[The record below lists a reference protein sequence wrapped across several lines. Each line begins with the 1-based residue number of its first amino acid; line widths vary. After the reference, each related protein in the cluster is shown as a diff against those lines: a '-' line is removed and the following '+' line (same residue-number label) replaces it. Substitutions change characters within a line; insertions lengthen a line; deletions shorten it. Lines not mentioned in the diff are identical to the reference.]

1 MLPVDG
7 RAKPGH
13 DVGRRRF
20 RVPQHL
26 DWRGSVALYR
36 DRRVLTVLVLGF
48 SSGLPLAL
56 TGSTLSAWLATA
68 GIAKTTIGL
77 FALAGLPYAFKF
89 LWAPAMDGLSLPV
102 LTRRLGRRRSWAIL
116 CQLLLLAAIGALGAL
131 DPTRAP
137 VAIAALAVAVAFLSA
152 SQDIVIDAYRV
163 ESLASDEQG
172 AGAAAI
178 QIGYR
183 LGMLASGAG
192 ALYIADAAGFGVA
205 YAAMAALVIVGIG
218 AILANPEP
226 RAAPAAPGGSPV
238 AWLARHVAAPFAE
251 FLGRPAAAAILA
263 FVLLYKFGDAVS
275 GFMANPFYIQ
285 LGFSL
290 SEIASVSKAFG
301 LAATI
306 AGAVLGGV
314 AVARLG
320 IWRALLLCG
329 VLQAVAI
336 LLYAVQAVAGRE
348 IALLALT
355 VAGENFTGGMGTA
368 AFVAYLSGL
377 CRLDYTATQYA
388 LLSALAAL
396 GRIAA
401 NASSGWLADRLSWP
415 VFFAVAT
422 AASLPGL
429 ALLVYLMRSF
439 PEPDQPGMNTKLK
452 M

>member
-1 MLPVDG
+1 MTTH
-7 RAKPGH
+7 R
-13 DVGRRRF
+13 
-20 RVPQHL
+20 
-26 DWRGSVALYR
+26 DWRASVALYR

-89 LWAPAMDGLSLPV
+89 LWAPAMDGLRLPM
-102 LTRRLGRRRSWAIL
+102 LTARLGRRRSWAIL
-116 CQLLLLAAIGALGAL
+116 CQILLLASIGALGTF
-131 DPTRAP
+131 DPERAP

-163 ESLASDEQG
+163 ESLADDEQG

-192 ALYIADAAGFGVA
+192 ALYLADAAGFGTA
-205 YAAMAALVIVGIG
+205 YLAMAALVVVGI
-218 AILANPEP
+218 AAVLANPEP
-226 RAAPAAPGGSPV
+226 RAAPVEPHGSV
-238 AWLARHVAAPFAE
+238 AAWLARHVAAPFAD
-251 FLGRPAAAAILA
+251 FLARPAALAILA
-263 FVLLYKFGDAVS
+263 FVLTYKFGDAIS
-275 GFMANPFYIQ
+275 GYMANPFYIQ
-285 LGFSL
+285 IGFSL
-290 SEIASVSKAFG
+290 PEIASVSKVFG

-306 AGAVLGGV
+306 LGAIAGGV

-329 VLQAVAI
+329 VLQAIAI
-336 LLYAVQAVAGRE
+336 LLYAVQALAGRE
-348 IALLALT
+348 VGLLALT

-368 AFVAYLSGL
+368 AFVAYLSSL

-388 LLSALAAL
+388 LLSALFAL
-396 GRIAA
+396 GRIGA
-401 NASSGWLADRLSWP
+401 NTSSGWLADRLSWP
-415 VFFAVAT
+415 AFFLVAT
-422 AASLPGL
+422 AAALPGL
-429 ALLVYLMRSF
+429 ALLVWLMRRF
-439 PEPDQPGMNTKLK
+439 PETAGRAGARN
-452 M
+452 